1 MSSQKRAQQGNDATK
16 PRVAI
21 IGGGIFGATCA
32 LILGERFSVTLFER
46 HSDLLMEATRANQY
60 RHHAG
65 YHYPRSPMT
74 IKEIQETAGDFEDF
88 YLRIIDSS
96 APSYYCIAKDGSL
109 VSPSDFL
116 RVCEQFGLL
125 HDTANPPPEM
135 LNRESVSL
143 CVKTSEKVYN
153 YITLKS

>member
-1 MSSQKRAQQGNDATK
+1 MSSLKRAQKDNDPAR

-65 YHYPRSPMT
+65 YHYPRSLET
-74 IKEIQETAGDFEDF
+74 IKEK
-88 YLRIIDSS
+88 
-96 APSYYCIAKDGSL
+96 SYFKISNEW
-109 VSPSDFL
+109 FL
-116 RVCEQFGLL
+116 
-125 HDTANPPPEM
+125 
-135 LNRESVSL
+135 
-143 CVKTSEKVYN
+143 
-153 YITLKS
+153 